1 MQLENPIQSTHT
13 RLASLWV
20 VVNVVTSTTL
30 WLIMGDLVYT
40 VESHLSELQL
50 SE

>member
-1 MQLENPIQSTHT
+1 VHQDCQTDFTDSFSKRAE
-13 RLASLWV
+13 
-20 VVNVVTSTTL
+20 
-30 WLIMGDLVYT
+30 IMYT